1 MIEKETVGK
10 KLIKLLERNS
20 NNYMLDELRTT
31 PTIQLINDIGEW
43 EKQDNQAMVN
53 ILAYELAC
61 RIYIPNDNI
70 SFENILADFGYKRLD
85 KEKRQQKKLVK
96 S

>member
-10 KLIKLLERNS
+10 KLIKLLEMDSNS
-20 NNYMLDELRTT
+20 ILDELRTT
-31 PTIQLINDIGEW
+31 STIQLINGISEW
-43 EKQDNQAMVN
+43 EKQGNQAMVN
-53 ILAYELAC
+53 ILVYELTC

-70 SFENILADFGYKRLD
+70 SFENMLADFGYKRLD
-85 KEKRQQKKLVK
+85 KEKGQQKKLVK

>member
-10 KLIKLLERNS
+10 KLMQLLEGDS
-20 NNYMLDELRTT
+20 NNMLDELRTT
-31 PTIQLINDIGEW
+31 PTIQLINDISEW
-43 EKQDNQAMVN
+43 EKQGNQAMVN

-61 RIYIPNDNI
+61 RIYVPNDNI
-70 SFENILADFGYKRLD
+70 SFENMLADFGYKRLEE
-85 KEKRQQKKLVK
+85 EKRQQKKLVK

>member
-1 MIEKETVGK
+1 MIEKGTVGK
-10 KLIKLLERNS
+10 KLIKILERDS
-20 NNYMLDELRTT
+20 NNMLDELRTT
-31 PTIQLINDIGEW
+31 PTIQLINGISEW
-43 EKQDNQAMVN
+43 EKQGNQAMVN

-70 SFENILADFGYKRLD
+70 SFENMLADFGYKKLD

>member
-1 MIEKETVGK
+1 
-10 KLIKLLERNS
+10 
-20 NNYMLDELRTT
+20 
-31 PTIQLINDIGEW
+31 
-43 EKQDNQAMVN
+43 MVN

-70 SFENILADFGYKRLD
+70 SFENMLEDFGYKRLD

>member
-1 MIEKETVGK
+1 MIEKGIVGK
-10 KLIKLLERNS
+10 KLIKILERDS
-20 NNYMLDELRTT
+20 NNMLDELRTT
-31 PTIQLINDIGEW
+31 PTIQLINGISKWG
-43 EKQDNQAMVN
+43 KQGNQAMVN

-70 SFENILADFGYKRLD
+70 SFENKLADFGYKRLD
-85 KEKRQQKKLVK
+85 KEKRQQKKLVE